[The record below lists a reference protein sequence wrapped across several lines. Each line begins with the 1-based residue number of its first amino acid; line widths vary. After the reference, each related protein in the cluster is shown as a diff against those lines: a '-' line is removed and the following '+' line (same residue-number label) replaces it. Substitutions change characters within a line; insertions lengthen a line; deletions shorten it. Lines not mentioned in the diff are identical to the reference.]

1 MSRSSINEGD
11 VYVND
16 LEVRLE
22 IMMQVPS
29 YQIGFMPGSDV
40 YRAKFLDG
48 SNDVILLTRDALVKN
63 GYVLEVSDRD

>member
-16 LEVRLE
+16 LGVRLE
-22 IMMQVPS
+22 ILMQVPS

-48 SNDVILLTRDALVKN
+48 SNDVILLTRDALGKN

>member
-16 LEVRLE
+16 LGVRLE
-22 IMMQVPS
+22 ILMQVPS

-48 SNDVILLTRDALVKN
+48 SNDVILLTRDALSKN

>member
-1 MSRSSINEGD
+1 MSRSSINEDD

-16 LEVRLE
+16 LGVRLK
-22 IMMQVPS
+22 ILMQVPS

-48 SNDVILLTRDALVKN
+48 SNDVILLTRDALGKN